1 MARHPVANK
10 VVEGISDELA
20 SKAANY
26 KTKVYEHVATTSNMM
41 TDAEEKTFQGK
52 FDKSFNAFNKNH
64 KAVLA
69 AKKSAYVKKAM
80 LLQTGQE

>member
-10 VVEGISDELA
+10 VVEEISDELA

-26 KTKVYEHVATTSNMM
+26 KTAVYKHVATTSNMM
-41 TDAEEKTFQGK
+41 TDAEEKAFQGK
-52 FDKSFNAFNKNH
+52 FDKSFNAFRSNYS
-64 KAVLA
+64 AVLK